1 MEFLLRLTVFL
12 TIVATAVAWK
22 AAAPEPEPEPLITPG
37 FAAVIILAHTLLT
50 KSMMTMIWRGPGSKA
65 DRVRRAPQRPQRF
78 ACPGVPRALCPS

>member
-12 TIVATAVAWK
+12 TIVATAFAWK

-50 KSMMTMIWRGPGSKA
+50 KSYA
-65 DRVRRAPQRPQRF
+65 ARRAASAF
-78 ACPGVPRALCPS
+78 GGAASVRARGR